1 MAPSAKWFGLT
12 AAVLVLLAF
21 LSKLVGG
28 AVFDLQIHDTYF
40 VISPAPVS
48 LAMAF
53 FLAVCSAAYYFIP
66 MNPRAIG
73 LHFWVT
79 SVGLTVL
86 DLVLPLGISGRAVS
100 VSDCNTELWPC
111 VHRVGSDCTGFPGS
125 FCDEPFTCDIPA
137 PSSGAL
143 AVVIHQGAARTFSC
157 SRSH

>member
-12 AAVLVLLAF
+12 ASVLVLLAF
-21 LSKLVGG
+21 LSKLWEARSG
-28 AVFDLQIHDTYF
+28 FDLQIHDTYF

-79 SVGLTVL
+79 SVGLTLFWTSFYLWGYLGVRSAYPTAALSFGLAFIASALIVL
-86 DLVLPLGISGRAVS
+86 VSPAVFAMNLLLAISR
-100 VSDCNTELWPC
+100 C
-111 VHRVGSDCTGFPGS
+111 HR
-125 FCDEPFTCDIPA
+125 
-137 PSSGAL
+137 L
-143 AVVIHQGAARTFSC
+143 AR
-157 SRSH
+157 

>member
-21 LSKLVGG
+21 LSKLVGD

-53 FLAVCSAAYYFIP
+53 FLAVWSAAYYFIP
-66 MNPRAIG
+66 MDPRAIG

-79 SVGLTVL
+79 SVGLTLFWTSFYLWGYLGVRSAYPTATLSFGLAFIASALIVL
-86 DLVLPLGISGRAVS
+86 VSPAVFATNLLLAISRR
-100 VSDCNTELWPC
+100 
-111 VHRVGSDCTGFPGS
+111 HR
-125 FCDEPFTCDIPA
+125 
-137 PSSGAL
+137 L
-143 AVVIHQGAARTFSC
+143 AR
-157 SRSH
+157 